1 LPLNREEAPA
11 EPMRRS
17 EGAEATAGNER
28 DLACEMEED
37 EERPRTAKDVDE
49 AREDAA
55 ELAAS
60 EASKEECE

>member
-1 LPLNREEAPA
+1 
-11 EPMRRS
+11 
-17 EGAEATAGNER
+17 
-28 DLACEMEED
+28 MEED

-55 ELAAS
+55 ELAGS

>member
-1 LPLNREEAPA
+1 
-11 EPMRRS
+11 MRRS